1 MAAVNKNRQEVLS
14 EYRCAQILDAARK
27 VFAKKGF
34 AATKVEDISSA
45 AGIAKGTLYLYY
57 RSKRDIY
64 LAALRKGILALYE
77 ETRRN
82 VDRAQS
88 VQEKLRAFIFTR
100 LHYFEENRNFFR
112 IYHSDLGSLLT
123 TSGGVS
129 KNFKDLQEKQAQLL
143 DTVLKEGIEQRLI
156 RPLQTTA
163 ASFAIYDMTRALIA
177 RRLLSGERVK
187 ADRDAEFLIDLVWKG
202 IVQGSKSKTRKAGR

>member
-1 MAAVNKNRQEVLS
+1 MAATQKKRREVLS
-14 EYRCAQILDAARK
+14 EYRCAQILDAARN

-64 LAALRKGILALYE
+64 MAALREGILALYE

-88 VQEKLRAFIFTR
+88 VQEKLRTFIFTR
-100 LHYFEENRNFFR
+100 LHYFEENRDFFR
-112 IYHSDLGSLLT
+112 IYHSDLGNLLT
-123 TSGGVS
+123 ASGGVS

-143 DTVLKEGIEQRLI
+143 ESVLKEGIEQRLI

-187 ADRDAEFLIDLVWKG
+187 AERDAEFLTDLIWQG
-202 IVQGSKSKTRKAGR
+202 IGNSKKPRTRKVKR